1 MMNLYEAISCRHSIR
16 KYADREIT
24 ETLRG
29 QILSYFEKTSRL
41 NDRIRV
47 EAVILDNTNGK
58 ADVHGLWKVDAPYYL
73 AIYSEQEE
81 GFERNAGYLMEQMVL
96 YMTAKGLGTC
106 YLGVAQPKQ
115 KMLGGKKY
123 LMMIAFGYP
132 EGKLYRESPLAKRL
146 PLNELCVFKEEAGEQ
161 MKTILRAARLAPS
174 AMNTQPWR
182 FIVYSDRIYVF
193 ALKTHLPIKNL
204 YTMREFGVGIMLAHI
219 MLAAEELWMELE
231 TETEEQFAAK
241 SYKNGDYVATLTLH

>member
-1 MMNLYEAISCRHSIR
+1 MMNLYEAIACRHSIR
-16 KYADREIT
+16 KYADREVP
-24 ETLRG
+24 EKLRE

-47 EAVILDNTNGK
+47 QAVILDNTKKK
-58 ADVHGLWKVDAPYYL
+58 ADVHGLWRLDAPYYL
-73 AIYSEQEE
+73 AIYSEQED
-81 GFERNAGYLMEQMVL
+81 GCERNAGYLMEQMVL

-106 YLGVAQPKQ
+106 YLGATQPKQ
-115 KMLGGKKY
+115 KVLGTKKY
-123 LMMIAFGYP
+123 LMMAAFGYP
-132 EGKLYRESPLAKRL
+132 EGRLYRESPLAKRL

-182 FIVYSDRIYVF
+182 FIVYSDKIYVF
-193 ALKTHLPIKNL
+193 ALKTRLPGKNIRA
-204 YTMREFGVGIMLAHI
+204 MREFSVGIMLSHI

-241 SYKNGDYVATLTLH
+241 TYKNGVYVATLTLH